1 NLRGSL
7 TMAFY
12 RGQQGSVKF
21 DDAGSAAAAITSTRS
36 WSMTVEKESLD
47 TTALGDTYRANVGG
61 LISGSGTCELMYT
74 ASSADETN
82 VFIEHVNTAN
92 DAGAALFELYLD
104 TGGTKKISFDG
115 VITSAE
121 YSATVGEIEVITVNF
136 VTNGAITLDI

>member
-1 NLRGSL
+1 
-7 TMAFY
+7 MAFY

-21 DDAGSAAAAITSTRS
+21 DDGGATGVTIASTRS
-36 WSMTVEKESLD
+36 WSLTVEKESLD
-47 TTALGDTYRANVGG
+47 TTALGATYRANVGG
-61 LISGSGTCELMYT
+61 LISGSGTVEVLYT

-82 VFIEHVNTAN
+82 AFIEHVNTAT
-92 DAGAALFELYLD
+92 DEGAALFELFLD
-104 TGGTKKISFDG
+104 TNGTKKVSFDG

>member
-1 NLRGSL
+1 
-7 TMAFY
+7 MAFY

-21 DDAGSAAAAITSTRS
+21 DDAGATGVTITSTRS
-36 WSMTVEKESLD
+36 WSLTVEKESLD
-47 TTALGDTYRANVGG
+47 TTALGATYRANVGG
-61 LISGSGTCELMYT
+61 LISGSGTVELLYT

-82 VFIEHVNTAN
+82 VFIEHVNTPT
-92 DAGAALFELYLD
+92 DEGTALFELFLD
-104 TGGTKKISFDG
+104 TTGTKKVSFDG

>member
-1 NLRGSL
+1 
-7 TMAFY
+7 MAFY

-21 DDAGSAAAAITSTRS
+21 DDAGSSAAAITSTRS
-36 WSMTVEKESLD
+36 WSLTVEKESLD
-47 TTALGDTYRANVGG
+47 TTALGATYRANVGG
-61 LISGSGTCELMYT
+61 LISGSGTCEVLYT

-82 VFIEHVNTAN
+82 VFIEHANTAT
-92 DAGAALFELYLD
+92 DQGGALFELYLD
-104 TGGTKKISFDG
+104 TSGTKKISFTG

>member
-1 NLRGSL
+1 
-7 TMAFY
+7 MAFY

-21 DDAGSAAAAITSTRS
+21 DDAGATAAAITSTRS

-61 LISGSGTCELMYT
+61 LIAGSGTCELMYT

-104 TGGTKKISFDG
+104 TSGTKKISFDG

>member
-1 NLRGSL
+1 
-7 TMAFY
+7 MAFY

-21 DDAGSAAAAITSTRS
+21 DDAGSSAAAITSTRS

-47 TTALGDTYRANVGG
+47 TTALGATYRANVGG
-61 LISGSGTCELMYT
+61 LISGSGTCEILYT

-92 DAGAALFELYLD
+92 DEGLALFELFLD
-104 TGGTKKISFDG
+104 TTGTKKISFDG

-121 YSATVGEIEVITVNF
+121 YSATVGEIEVITLNF

>member
-1 NLRGSL
+1 
-7 TMAFY
+7 MAFY

-21 DDAGSAAAAITSTRS
+21 DDAGSSAAAITSTRS
-36 WSMTVEKESLD
+36 WSLTVEKESLD
-47 TTALGDTYRANVGG
+47 TTALGATYRANVGG
-61 LISGSGTCELMYT
+61 LISGSGTCELLYT

-92 DAGAALFELYLD
+92 DAGGALFELYLD
-104 TGGTKKISFDG
+104 TTGTKKVSFDG

-121 YSATVGEIEVITVNF
+121 YSATVGEIEVITINF

>member
-1 NLRGSL
+1 
-7 TMAFY
+7 MAFY

-21 DDAGSAAAAITSTRS
+21 DDAGATAAAITSTRS
-36 WSMTVEKESLD
+36 WSLTVEKESLD
-47 TTALGDTYRANVGG
+47 TTALGATYRANVGG
-61 LISGSGTCELMYT
+61 LISGSGTCEILYT

-92 DAGAALFELYLD
+92 DEGAALFELYLD
-104 TGGTKKISFDG
+104 TTGTKKISFDG

-121 YSATVGEIEVITVNF
+121 YSATVGEIEVITLNF

>member
-1 NLRGSL
+1 
-7 TMAFY
+7 MAFY

-21 DDAGSAAAAITSTRS
+21 DDAGTTAAAITSTRS
-36 WSMTVEKESLD
+36 WSLTVEKESLD
-47 TTALGDTYRANVGG
+47 TTALGATYRANVGG
-61 LISGSGTCELMYT
+61 LISGSGTCEILYT

-92 DAGAALFELYLD
+92 DAGEALFELYLD
-104 TGGTKKISFDG
+104 TAGTKKITFDG

-121 YSATVGEIEVITVNF
+121 YSATVGEIEVITLNF

>member
-1 NLRGSL
+1 
-7 TMAFY
+7 MAFY

-21 DDAGSAAAAITSTRS
+21 DDAGATAAAITSTRS
-36 WSMTVEKESLD
+36 WSLTVEKESLD
-47 TTALGDTYRANVGG
+47 TTALGATYRANVGG
-61 LISGSGTCELMYT
+61 LISGSGTCEILYT

-92 DAGAALFELYLD
+92 DAGEALFELYLD
-104 TGGTKKISFDG
+104 TSGTKKISFDG

-121 YSATVGEIEVITVNF
+121 YSATVGEIEVITLNF